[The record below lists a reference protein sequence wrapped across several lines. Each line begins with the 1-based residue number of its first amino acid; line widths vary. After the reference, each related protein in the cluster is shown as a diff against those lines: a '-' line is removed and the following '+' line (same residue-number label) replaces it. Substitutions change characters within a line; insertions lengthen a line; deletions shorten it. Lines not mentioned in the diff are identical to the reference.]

1 MSRLR
6 ELTLISLLLLVV
18 AVGCS
23 SSDQAAIDKAVS
35 ATLAGAQPATA
46 VAPATSTPA
55 RVTEPTA
62 APVPTPEP
70 VESTLPPV
78 VPTLNAL
85 NQRLKQA
92 SLPHHLQETPTP
104 VPTRARQFGTET
116 NIVTVTAKTRLIGT
130 QSSPI
135 ALERVYVKTLS
146 DVGILEAWVKWSEGE
161 EWEQVNIDQE
171 TLVIL
176 GSHIYS
182 TAGEHVTIVKV
193 QGETGDEGS
202 VYILVDVI
210 PTAPTPT
217 ATPTLIP
224 IATPRPVVQVNGVFN
239 GTTTWRDVSIELS
252 GSVLVP
258 ALLESI
264 MDLLCGRR
272 FADRQK
278 MFEAREP
285 RKNIDPL
292 QPGISC

>member
-1 MSRLR
+1 MLKLHV
-6 ELTLISLLLLVV
+6 LTLISVLLLTVV
-18 AVGCS
+18 VGCS
-23 SSDQAAIDKAVS
+23 SSDQDAIDKAVR
-35 ATLAGAQPATA
+35 ATLAAAQPATA
-46 VAPATSTPA
+46 VPTAKSTSEPVPTDTP
-55 RVTEPTA
+55 VPEPTA
-62 APVPTPEP
+62 ARVPTPTPELPATSVP
-70 VESTLPPV
+70 VPNV
-78 VPTLNAL
+78 
-85 NQRLKQA
+85 
-92 SLPHHLQETPTP
+92 

-182 TAGEHVTIVKV
+182 TAGEHVIIVKV